1 MPRLALVVE
10 DEDINTRVLSLML
23 KRLGYEVVTEGNG
36 QLAADW
42 FQAGPPPAVVLM
54 DLQLPTLSGF
64 DSVRLMRAW
73 EQQQGLPRTPIDAV
87 TARLL
92 PGTEERAFEAGVDAY
107 ITKPIMLPQL
117 QEALERLVRP

>member
-42 FQAGPPPAVVLM
+42 F
-54 DLQLPTLSGF
+54 
-64 DSVRLMRAW
+64 
-73 EQQQGLPRTPIDAV
+73 
-87 TARLL
+87 
-92 PGTEERAFEAGVDAY
+92 
-107 ITKPIMLPQL
+107 
-117 QEALERLVRP
+117 